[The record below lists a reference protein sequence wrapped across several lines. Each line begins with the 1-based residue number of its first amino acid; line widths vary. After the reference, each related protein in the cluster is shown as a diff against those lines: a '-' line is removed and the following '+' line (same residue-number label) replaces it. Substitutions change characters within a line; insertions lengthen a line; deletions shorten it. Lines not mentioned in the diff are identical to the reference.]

1 MRAIVF
7 SLSSPSFS
15 RCPTPTVRTREFD
28 EKKTIARLDRN
39 TNVTVCENINKR
51 DQKTEKI
58 TQLRIP
64 VDTLLRI
71 FNNVY
76 IFILLFLYFSYSL
89 RREVRVFYIF

>member
-71 FNNVY
+71 FNNLY
-76 IFILLFLYFSYSL
+76 IFNIIYIIISLFL
-89 RREVRVFYIF
+89 IFFEA